1 MQDQLDLMFSQ
12 LVSCTSLSELAILMP
27 LVNTASAE
35 ENYLTDGLSKIAP
48 EKLVRGL
55 AGIRSIKLRQAFN
68 FHTNNRFVPNPF
80 LHQSAFNHKLK
91 LDRIKGTRI
100 NLEKLELTELR

>member
-1 MQDQLDLMFSQ
+1 MSSCRSKKWPLTTKLFVQDQLDLMFSQ
-12 LVSCTSLSELAILMP
+12 LVACTSLSELAILMP

-68 FHTNNRFVPNPF
+68 FHF
-80 LHQSAFNHKLK
+80 LKDNK
-91 LDRIKGTRI
+91 
-100 NLEKLELTELR
+100 

>member
-1 MQDQLDLMFSQ
+1 MFSQ
-12 LVSCTSLSELAILMP
+12 LVICTSLSELAILMP

-55 AGIRSIKLRQAFN
+55 AGIRSIKLR
-68 FHTNNRFVPNPF
+68 
-80 LHQSAFNHKLK
+80 
-91 LDRIKGTRI
+91 
-100 NLEKLELTELR
+100 

>member
-1 MQDQLDLMFSQ
+1 MFSQ
-12 LVSCTSLSELAILMP
+12 LVACTSLSELAILMP

-68 FHTNNRFVPNPF
+68 PF
-80 LHQSAFNHKLK
+80 LKHNKNRYAV
-91 LDRIKGTRI
+91 
-100 NLEKLELTELR
+100 LT

>member
-1 MQDQLDLMFSQ
+1 MYSTLIMRLDNIIISHICFQDQLDLMFSQ
-12 LVSCTSLSELAILMP
+12 LVICTSLSELAILMP

-55 AGIRSIKLRQAFN
+55 AGIRSIKLRREILN
-68 FHTNNRFVPNPF
+68 FLNKQKIP
-80 LHQSAFNHKLK
+80 
-91 LDRIKGTRI
+91 
-100 NLEKLELTELR
+100 

>member
-1 MQDQLDLMFSQ
+1 MIISSHILVQDQLDLMFSQ
-12 LVSCTSLSELAILMP
+12 LVICTSLSELAILMP

-55 AGIRSIKLRQAFN
+55 AGIRSIKLRREILKSRS
-68 FHTNNRFVPNPF
+68 H
-80 LHQSAFNHKLK
+80 LHRNEGK
-91 LDRIKGTRI
+91 LD
-100 NLEKLELTELR
+100 